1 MKLVDIKGN
10 INPKQRLIL
19 IITILL
25 LLIVIFGI
33 LKSVTKKNEG
43 IDYKNTNI
51 DDLIIESTS
60 NNDRDVYWNLNE
72 IVYKF
77 INTYQS
83 KFTKEVKDVE
93 YYYNALDPNYRK
105 YLGKGKYL
113 DKANTLIT
121 KVIGEE
127 KDVFTLIPEP
137 LITSVYKMD
146 NYDNAYICQLS
157 TQNESDNAYIGIIL
171 DTEIKKY
178 NIFYID

>member
-19 IITILL
+19 IITVLL

-33 LKSVTKKNEG
+33 LKSVTKKTEG

-77 INTYQS
+77 I
-83 KFTKEVKDVE
+83 K
-93 YYYNALDPNYRK
+93 P
-105 YLGKGKYL
+105 
-113 DKANTLIT
+113 
-121 KVIGEE
+121 
-127 KDVFTLIPEP
+127 
-137 LITSVYKMD
+137 
-146 NYDNAYICQLS
+146 
-157 TQNESDNAYIGIIL
+157 IL
-171 DTEIKKY
+171 L
-178 NIFYID
+178 

>member
-146 NYDNAYICQLS
+146 NYGNAYICQLS

-171 DTEIKKY
+171 DTENKKY